1 MSLVCC
7 TRGGGMSIFSITTT
21 DYDQIFL
28 INIFYFSEEMRLSV
42 PSGEEYDVVFTT
54 GYWSERLTAFW
65 STNPD
70 GLWNNNTEVSLHNSL
85 AEYMGHPQHPPPS
98 P

>member
-1 MSLVCC
+1 
-7 TRGGGMSIFSITTT
+7 MSISSITTI
-21 DYDQIFL
+21 DYDQRFP
-28 INIFYFSEEMRLSV
+28 INIFYFSVEMRLSV

-70 GLWNNNTEVSLHNSL
+70 GLWNNNTEVSRHGSL
-85 AEYMGHPQHPPPS
+85 AEYLGHPQHPSS